1 MCIKYALREGDVKM
15 GKAWLPAASLD
26 ERIDELELV
35 PKKYASN
42 TFLAAEDVELYNKAL
57 ANNAL
62 KIRDSK
68 LGPPEVVEE
77 RINEYFA
84 ICQETHQFPSIKA
97 LSLYI
102 GVPFSVVKSYLNDPT
117 SRYYNMLSVASDL
130 CHVMLEQGA
139 INNKVNPATYM
150 FTAANY
156 YGMKNTQSVEIGRTS
171 TQEDLSSSREAINAL
186 KDLLADKKD
195 DVVVKEAVIID
206 AKDE

>member
-1 MCIKYALREGDVKM
+1 MS
-15 GKAWLPAASLD
+15 KAWLPAASLN
-26 ERIDELELV
+26 ERSNELEV
-35 PKKYASN
+35 SAKRDSASN
-42 TFLAAEDVELYNKAL
+42 TFLAAADVELYNKAL
-57 ANNAL
+57 ANNAM

-77 RINEYFA
+77 RINEYFM

-102 GVPFSVVKSYLNDPT
+102 GVPFATLKGYLNDPT
-117 SRYYNMLSVASDL
+117 SRYYNMLSVANDL
-130 CHVMLEQGA
+130 CHVILEQGA

-171 TQEDLSSSREAINAL
+171 TEADLGASREAINAL
-186 KDLLADKKD
+186 KDLIAKDKEK

-206 AKDE
+206 GE

>member
-1 MCIKYALREGDVKM
+1 MSKT
-15 GKAWLPAASLD
+15 WLPAASLD
-26 ERIDELELV
+26 ERVDELEIV
-35 PKKYASN
+35 PKKYSSN
-42 TFLAAEDVELYNKAL
+42 TFLASDDVELYNKAL

-62 KIRDSK
+62 KIKDSK

-77 RINEYFA
+77 RINEYFM

-102 GVPFSVVKSYLNDPT
+102 GVPFATLKGYLNDPT
-117 SRYYNMLSVASDL
+117 SRYYNMLSVANDL
-130 CHVMLEQGA
+130 CHVILEQGA

-156 YGMKNTQSVEIGRTS
+156 YGMKNTQSVEIGHRTS
-171 TQEDLSSSREAINAL
+171 TETDLGSSREAINAL
-186 KDLLADKKD
+186 KDLLARDKND

>member
-1 MCIKYALREGDVKM
+1 MS
-15 GKAWLPAASLD
+15 KAWLPAASLD
-26 ERIDELELV
+26 ERSTELEV
-35 PKKYASN
+35 SAKRDSASN
-42 TFLAAEDVELYNKAL
+42 TFLASADVELYNKAL
-57 ANNAL
+57 ANNAM

-77 RINEYFA
+77 RINEYFM

-102 GVPFSVVKSYLNDPT
+102 GVPFATLKGYLNDPT
-117 SRYYNMLSVASDL
+117 SRYYNMLSVANDL
-130 CHVMLEQGA
+130 CHVILEQGA

-171 TQEDLSSSREAINAL
+171 TEADLGSSREAINAL
-186 KDLLADKKD
+186 KDLIAKDKEK

-206 AKDE
+206 GE

>member
-1 MCIKYALREGDVKM
+1 MS
-15 GKAWLPAASLD
+15 KAWLPAASLD
-26 ERIDELELV
+26 ERSTELEV
-35 PKKYASN
+35 SAKRDSASN
-42 TFLAAEDVELYNKAL
+42 TFLAAADVELYNKAL
-57 ANNAL
+57 ANNAM

-77 RINEYFA
+77 RINEYFM

-102 GVPFSVVKSYLNDPT
+102 GVPFATLKGYLNDPT
-117 SRYYNMLSVASDL
+117 SRYYNMLSVANDL
-130 CHVMLEQGA
+130 CHVILEQGA

-171 TQEDLSSSREAINAL
+171 TEADLGSSREAINAL
-186 KDLLADKKD
+186 KDLIAKDKEK

-206 AKDE
+206 GE

>member
-1 MCIKYALREGDVKM
+1 M

-68 LGPPEVVEE
+68 LGPPEVVEG

-117 SRYYNMLSVASDL
+117 SRYYNMLSVANDL

-171 TQEDLSSSREAINAL
+171 TQADLSSSREAINAL

>member
-1 MCIKYALREGDVKM
+1 MRIKYALYKGDVKM

-42 TFLAAEDVELYNKAL
+42 TFLAAKDVELYNKAL

-117 SRYYNMLSVASDL
+117 SRYYNMLSVANDL

-171 TQEDLSSSREAINAL
+171 TQDDLSSSREAINAL